1 VLVPDPVC
9 WTEAPE
15 DLRTLGRQR
24 RRWHRGLAQTVW
36 RHRRVLG
43 NPRYGTLGL
52 LAFPYFVVF
61 ELLGSLLEVVGPVV
75 TISLWATGRLSTL
88 FFVAFVVVAV
98 LLGILLSLAAVALE
112 EFSFRRHPLTR
123 EVARLVAYSVAEN
136 VGYRQL
142 NDLWRAL
149 AFVDLAR
156 RRHAWGDQR
165 RRGIG
170 RAVA

>member
-1 VLVPDPVC
+1 M
-9 WTEAPE
+9 A
-15 DLRTLGRQR
+15 
-24 RRWHRGLAQTVW
+24 A
-36 RHRRVLG
+36 
-43 NPRYGTLGL
+43 NPRYGAVGTV
-52 LAFPYFVVF
+52 AFPYFVVF
-61 ELLGSLLEVVGPVV
+61 ELLGSLLEIVGPVV

-88 FFVAFVVVAV
+88 FFVAFVVVVV
-98 LLGILLSLAAVALE
+98 LLGILLSVAALALE

-156 RRHAWGDQR
+156 RRGAWGSTGAAGSAAPLPR
-165 RRGIG
+165 C
-170 RAVA
+170 RA